1 MTLGKSTSDPRTRQV
16 VASHEDHVAGIHVF
30 EEVLLR
36 DRAKLVELGL
46 FAQQGSIGDFRLQN
60 TLVHLTIVFLHVL
73 SPVFFAKLSALFNEP
88 KKFLELTVV
97 QKLYYDIQLLFPLL
111 FIHLGKVRILVIHE
125 AFEALFLKI
134 EFLFEYLDV
143 DLAFGHFSKTDAW
156 EKIV

>member
-16 VASHEDHVAGIHVF
+16 VASHEEYVAGIHVF

-36 DRAKLVELGL
+36 DRAKLIEFGL
-46 FAQQGSIGDFRLQN
+46 FAQQGSIGDFCPQN
-60 TLVHLTIVFLHVL
+60 ALMHLTIVFFHILG
-73 SPVFFAKLSALFNEP
+73 PVFFAKLSALFNET

-125 AFEALFLKI
+125 AFEALSLI
-134 EFLFEYLDV
+134 VEFLFEYLDV
-143 DLAFGHFSKTDAW
+143 DLAFRHFGKTDAW
-156 EKIV
+156 KKIV